1 MRSQFSPSSHAAPLM
16 GGDLQPDPD
25 RHAEFYR
32 GVLPKRFFAWV
43 LDVVLIALVTALIV
57 PFTAFTAL
65 FFLPVLFLVVGFVYR
80 WTTLSG
86 RSATWGM
93 RLMNIEFLDRNG
105 QRFDAAGALFHT
117 LGYSVSMAFVF
128 PQILSVAMMMLSR
141 RGQGLT
147 DLVLGSVAINSPG
160 VR

>member
-1 MRSQFSPSSHAAPLM
+1 MRLAPSM
-16 GGDLQPDPD
+16 IMDTMQPDPE
-25 RHAEFYR
+25 RHAAFYQ
-32 GVLPKRFFAWV
+32 GVLPKRFLAWV
-43 LDVVLIALVTALIV
+43 LDLVLIGVVTALIV

-65 FFLPVLFLVVGFVYR
+65 FFLPVLFLVVGFLYR

-105 QRFDAAGALFHT
+105 QRFDGATALLHT
-117 LGYSVSMAFVF
+117 LGYSLSMAFVL
-128 PQILSVAMMMLSR
+128 PQVLSVVLMWLSS

-147 DLVLGSVAINSPG
+147 DLVLGSVAINSPAT
-160 VR
+160 R

>member
-1 MRSQFSPSSHAAPLM
+1 MRTVSPMMMSDM
-16 GGDLQPDPD
+16 QPDPE
-25 RHAEFYR
+25 RHAAFYE
-32 GVLPKRFFAWV
+32 GVLPKRLMAW
-43 LDVVLIALVTALIV
+43 LIDLVLIGLVTALIV

-65 FFLPVLFLVVGFVYR
+65 FFLPFLFLVVGFVYR

-105 QRFDAAGALFHT
+105 QRFDGANALLHT
-117 LGYSVSMAFVF
+117 LGYTLSMAFVM
-128 PQILSVAMMMLSR
+128 PQVVSVVLMLTSS

-147 DLVLGSVAINSPG
+147 DLVLGSVAINSPPS
-160 VR
+160 R